1 MDKKWWLTSVFFF
14 SIQPNNLCFNSVW
27 ISVNQNFEFVFLH
40 RSPWTHR
47 YNRIFASYIYLPWLS
62 GGFPG
67 WVEVIR
73 GGGRRMIRWGVHLW
87 RGIPCPQWNGCW
99 VQVSPSQLILVTYH
113 PHTINI
119 VPDNEIICWSS
130 NIFISRKIFLRLQIF
145 WGNIWNGSMAAAQVA
160 KKLKDKRQKNY
171 IEGIFKKVRRYMT
184 QHKKRIF

>member
-1 MDKKWWLTSVFFF
+1 MKMVFEINFLWLQEMQGRGGTILCWAVKFMDTQTRLTLTSVSSLFMKRKIVSPSLDKDLF
-14 SIQPNNLCFNSVW
+14 SFQSNL
-27 ISVNQNFEFVFLH
+27 ISVLIQFGYQLIKTLNFYFLH
-40 RSPWTHR
+40 QRSWTHR
-47 YNRIFASYIYLPWLS
+47 YNRIFASSIYLPWLS

-119 VPDNEIICWSS
+119 VPDNEII
-130 NIFISRKIFLRLQIF
+130 F
-145 WGNIWNGSMAAAQVA
+145 
-160 KKLKDKRQKNY
+160 
-171 IEGIFKKVRRYMT
+171 
-184 QHKKRIF
+184 

>member
-1 MDKKWWLTSVFFF
+1 MTKNDDLILLYFF
-14 SIQPNNLCFNSVW
+14 SIQPNLCFNSVW
-27 ISVNQNFEFVFLH
+27 ISVSQNFEFVFLH

-119 VPDNEIICWSS
+119 VPDNEIICWSWNIFKSKNIFKTS
-130 NIFISRKIFLRLQIF
+130 NILRK
-145 WGNIWNGSMAAAQVA
+145 
-160 KKLKDKRQKNY
+160 
-171 IEGIFKKVRRYMT
+171 YM
-184 QHKKRIF
+184 KRINGGCTSSQKIKR